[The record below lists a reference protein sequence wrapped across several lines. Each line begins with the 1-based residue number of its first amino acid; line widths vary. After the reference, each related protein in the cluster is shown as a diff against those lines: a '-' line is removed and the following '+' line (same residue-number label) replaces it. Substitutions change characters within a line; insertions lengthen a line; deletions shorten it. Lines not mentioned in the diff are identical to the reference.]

1 MKGEPEKN
9 KKRMTRDK
17 YKFRNFHLHLKIPP
31 AFMDITYQINLIPH
45 ASQIISLYDSSGI
58 NRPTRDQARI
68 EKMYEN
74 SNLVISAWDGERLV
88 GIARS
93 LTDFCYCCYL
103 SDLAVRQEYK
113 IQGIGKKLI
122 ALTQEQ
128 IGKQTTLLL
137 LSAPAAMD
145 YYPKAGFEK
154 IPNGFIIHRLE

>member
-1 MKGEPEKN
+1 MKGEPKKN
-9 KKRMTRDK
+9 KKRLTRDK
-17 YKFRNFHLHLKIPP
+17 YKFRNFHLNFKIPP
-31 AFMDITYQINLIPH
+31 ASMDITYQINLIPR

-58 NRPTRDQARI
+58 NRPTRDPARI